1 VNIGIPEWIQQPRP
15 EFAVLELDHVIVSA
29 GLDFLKICA
38 FAVRAVCETHA
49 DKCEDDKTAPVG
61 RHVAKACLA
70 PNLNVCDFGV
80 GSIGSLGIGQKS
92 STALWGVREPIPSV
106 WFGWLLP
113 IRIK

>member
-70 PNLNVCDFGV
+70 PNLNECDFGV
-80 GSIGSLGIGQKS
+80 RQYRIAWDRAEEFNRVMGSS
-92 STALWGVREPIPSV
+92 
-106 WFGWLLP
+106 
-113 IRIK
+113 